1 MSKLFQNAER
11 FNDDP
16 DATIF
21 QRYGLPNWYI
31 RILKKPGMKEGGHW
45 SLKTKNKDEAII
57 EAKKKYQEIIGTN
70 EVLKNSLFNPEDVK
84 LATLRKAL
92 GRICEDKF
100 KNMMMIKGYQV
111 YTPVED
117 IWGSDFIISK
127 DGKNF
132 EKVQVKSTAQ
142 AGTTTF
148 HLMTN
153 HAERKFYKHLVDYM
167 AFISIMDDAIWLI
180 PAKNIPDK
188 VGMNLTELKR
198 DYKKFKVTDD
208 TTQIY

>member
-1 MSKLFQNAER
+1 MSEVFQNATR

-21 QRYGLPNWYI
+21 LRYGKPIWYLH
-31 RILKKPGMKEGGHW
+31 ILKKPGWKRGIHW

-57 EAKKKYQEIIGTN
+57 EAKKKYQDVIGINQT
-70 EVLKNSLFNPEDVK
+70 LKNSLFNAEDVK
-84 LATLRKAL
+84 IATLKKGL

-100 KNMMMIKGYQV
+100 KNLMMVKGYQV

-132 EKVQVKSTAQ
+132 ERVQVKSTAQ
-142 AGTTTF
+142 TGKMSF

-153 HAERKFYKHLVDYM
+153 HTNKQLYKHLVDYM
-167 AFISIMDDAIWLI
+167 AFISIMDDVIWLV
-180 PAKNIPDK
+180 PVKYLPDK
-188 VGMNLTELKR
+188 TGMTLSELKK
-198 DYKKFKVTDD
+198 DYEKFKVTYR
-208 TTQIY
+208 I

>member
-1 MSKLFQNAER
+1 MSEFFQNATR

-21 QRYGLPNWYI
+21 LRYGNPIWYLH
-31 RILKKPGMKEGGHW
+31 ILKKPGWKSGSHW

-57 EAKKKYQEIIGTN
+57 EAKKKSQDVIGVNQT
-70 EVLKNSLFNPEDVK
+70 LKNSLFNAEDVK
-84 LATLRKAL
+84 IATLKKGL

-100 KNMMMIKGYQV
+100 KNLMMVKGYQV

-132 EKVQVKSTAQ
+132 ERVQVKSTAQ
-142 AGTTTF
+142 TGKMSF

-153 HAERKFYKHLVDYM
+153 HTDKQLYKDLVDHM
-167 AFISIMDDAIWLI
+167 AFISIMDDVIWLV
-180 PAKNIPDK
+180 PVKDLPDK
-188 VGMNLTELKR
+188 TGMSLSELKK
-198 DYKKFKVTDD
+198 DYEKFKVTYR
-208 TTQIY
+208 T

>member
-1 MSKLFQNAER
+1 MSEVFQNATR

-21 QRYGLPNWYI
+21 LRYGNPIWYLH
-31 RILKKPGMKEGGHW
+31 ILKKPGWKSGSHW

-57 EAKKKYQEIIGTN
+57 EAKKKYQDVIGVNQT
-70 EVLKNSLFNPEDVK
+70 LKNSLFNAEDVK
-84 LATLRKAL
+84 IATLKKGL

-100 KNMMMIKGYQV
+100 KNLMMVKGYQV

-127 DGKNF
+127 DGVKF
-132 EKVQVKSTAQ
+132 ERVQVKSTAQ
-142 AGTTTF
+142 TGKMSF

-153 HAERKFYKHLVDYM
+153 HTDKQLYKDLVDHM
-167 AFISIMDDAIWLI
+167 AFISIMDDVIWLV
-180 PAKNIPDK
+180 PVKDLPDK
-188 VGMNLTELKR
+188 TAMTLSELKK
-198 DYKKFKVTDD
+198 DYEKFKVTYR
-208 TTQIY
+208 T

>member
-1 MSKLFQNAER
+1 MSEVFQNATR

-21 QRYGLPNWYI
+21 LRYGKPIWYLH
-31 RILKKPGMKEGGHW
+31 ILKKPGWKSGTHW

-57 EAKKKYQEIIGTN
+57 EAKKKYQDVIGINQT
-70 EVLKNSLFNPEDVK
+70 LKNSLFNAEDVK
-84 LATLRKAL
+84 IATLKKGL

-100 KNMMMIKGYQV
+100 KNLMMVKNYQV

-132 EKVQVKSTAQ
+132 ERVQVKSTAQ
-142 AGTTTF
+142 TGKMSF

-153 HAERKFYKHLVDYM
+153 HTDKQLYKHLVDYM
-167 AFISIMDDAIWLI
+167 AFISIMDDVIWLV
-180 PAKNIPDK
+180 PVKDLPDK
-188 VGMNLTELKR
+188 TGMTLSELKK
-198 DYKKFKVTDD
+198 DYEKFKVTYR
-208 TTQIY
+208 I

>member
-1 MSKLFQNAER
+1 MSEVFQNATR

-21 QRYGLPNWYI
+21 LRYGNPIWYLH
-31 RILKKPGMKEGGHW
+31 ILKKPGWKSGSHW

-57 EAKKKYQEIIGTN
+57 EAKKKYQDVIGVNQT
-70 EVLKNSLFNPEDVK
+70 LKNSLFNAEDVK
-84 LATLRKAL
+84 IATLKKGL

-100 KNMMMIKGYQV
+100 KNLMMVKGYQV

-127 DGKNF
+127 DGVKF
-132 EKVQVKSTAQ
+132 ERVQVKSTAQ
-142 AGTTTF
+142 TGKMSF

-153 HAERKFYKHLVDYM
+153 HTDKQLYKDLVDHM
-167 AFISIMDDAIWLI
+167 AFISIMDDVIWLV
-180 PAKNIPDK
+180 PVKDLPDK
-188 VGMNLTELKR
+188 TGMSLSELKK
-198 DYKKFKVTDD
+198 DYEKFKVTYR
-208 TTQIY
+208 T

>member
-1 MSKLFQNAER
+1 MSEVFQNATR

-21 QRYGLPNWYI
+21 LRYGKPIWYLH
-31 RILKKPGMKEGGHW
+31 ILKKPGWKRGTHW

-57 EAKKKYQEIIGTN
+57 EAKKKYQDVIGINQT
-70 EVLKNSLFNPEDVK
+70 LKNSLFNAEDVK
-84 LATLRKAL
+84 IATLKKGL

-100 KNMMMIKGYQV
+100 KNLMMVKGYQV

-132 EKVQVKSTAQ
+132 ERVQVKSTAQ
-142 AGTTTF
+142 TGKMSF

-153 HAERKFYKHLVDYM
+153 HTDKQLYKHLVDYM
-167 AFISIMDDAIWLI
+167 AFISIMDDVIWLV
-180 PAKNIPDK
+180 PVKDLPDK
-188 VGMNLTELKR
+188 TGMSLSELKK
-198 DYKKFKVTDD
+198 DYEKFKVTYR
-208 TTQIY
+208 I

>member
-1 MSKLFQNAER
+1 MSEVFQNATR

-21 QRYGLPNWYI
+21 LRYGNPIWYLH
-31 RILKKPGMKEGGHW
+31 ILKKPGWKSGSHW

-57 EAKKKYQEIIGTN
+57 EAKKKYQDVIGINQT
-70 EVLKNSLFNPEDVK
+70 LKNSLFNAEDVK
-84 LATLRKAL
+84 IATLKKGL

-100 KNMMMIKGYQV
+100 KNLMMVKNYQV

-132 EKVQVKSTAQ
+132 ERVQVKSTAQ
-142 AGTTTF
+142 TGKMSF

-153 HAERKFYKHLVDYM
+153 HTDKQPYKQLVDYM
-167 AFISIMDDAIWLI
+167 AFISIMDDVIWLV
-180 PAKNIPDK
+180 PVKDLPNK
-188 VGMNLTELKR
+188 TGMTLSELKK
-198 DYKKFKVTDD
+198 DYEKFKVTYR
-208 TTQIY
+208 T

>member
-1 MSKLFQNAER
+1 MSEFFQNATR

-21 QRYGLPNWYI
+21 LREGKPTWYL
-31 RILKKPGMKEGGHW
+31 RILQKPGWMRGNIW

-57 EAKKKYQEIIGTN
+57 EAKKKYQDVIGINQT
-70 EVLKNSLFNPEDVK
+70 LKNSLFNAEDVK
-84 LATLRKAL
+84 IATLKKGL

-100 KNMMMIKGYQV
+100 KNLMMVKGYQV

-132 EKVQVKSTAQ
+132 ERVQVKSTAQ
-142 AGTTTF
+142 TGKMSF

-153 HAERKFYKHLVDYM
+153 HTDKQLYKHLVDYM
-167 AFISIMDDAIWLI
+167 AFISIMDDVIWLV
-180 PAKNIPDK
+180 PVKDLPDK
-188 VGMNLTELKR
+188 TAMTLSELKK
-198 DYKKFKVTDD
+198 DYEKFKVTY
-208 TTQIY
+208 II